1 MLLHDKAAQ
10 VAAGGDRKAH
20 RSVRCLDLDH
30 QRAEHVDAE
39 ALAALAVL
47 GVFAHRRGDVIIA
60 PVAAALLVV
69 IGSPAADGESA
80 NVLDERHAHGEAPED
95 EGEEEGFAKRQSK
108 GSVLHAEPGPQLEE
122 DCVGM
127 VCCGTSLRA
136 ASATARATASVL
148 PPAGTGE
155 TVSMGRPAYSA
166 NPGAAAGQSAAGR
179 AGMMDLRL
187 P

>member
-1 MLLHDKAAQ
+1 MLLHDKAAK
-10 VAAGGDRKAH
+10 VAAGGDRKAN

-47 GVFAHRRGDVIIA
+47 GIFAHRRGDVIID
-60 PVAAALLVV
+60 PVVAALVVV
-69 IGSPAADGESA
+69 IGAAAADGESA
-80 NVLDERHAHGEAPED
+80 NVLDERHAHGEAPGD
-95 EGEEEGFAKRQSK
+95 EGLAKRQSK
-108 GSVLHAEPGPQLEE
+108 GSVLHAEPGRQLEE
-122 DCVGM
+122 DCVGR

-136 ASATARATASVL
+136 DSAKARATASVL
-148 PPAGTGE
+148 PPAGTAD
-155 TVSMGRPAYSA
+155 TVSMGRLADSA
-166 NPGAAAGQSAAGR
+166 NTGAAVAKSAAAS